1 VRTPAYENVLFTI
14 LPRQA
19 LGAAGNPAPRYIQQ
33 PGMEFS
39 SRAAW
44 RHPSPADQITVTVPV
59 TCRFLPNNQ
68 YPV

>member
-1 VRTPAYENVLFTI
+1 
-14 LPRQA
+14 
-19 LGAAGNPAPRYIQQ
+19 
-33 PGMEFS
+33 MEFS